1 MFRLCRVSNVVICLG
16 CFMNSRSLCV
26 LALVYRGAVH
36 ETDIVYFPLPTE
48 LRARTRA

>member
-1 MFRLCRVSNVVICLG
+1 MGDKFVRTEYVEMVYEL
-16 CFMNSRSLCV
+16 RSLSV
-26 LALVYRGAVH
+26 LALAYRGAVH